1 MRMKVASLVAALG
14 VLCAAVP
21 MGAHHSIT
29 GEYDANKTVTLQ
41 GTVTKIEWTN
51 PHARMYIDVKQ
62 PDGTVVNW
70 NLELL
75 AVSALVRNG
84 WTRTAVKIGD
94 SVSIEGIQAR
104 SGASIAN
111 ARVVTLPDGKKVFSG
126 NNDQ

>member
-1 MRMKVASLVAALG
+1 MKMKFAFLIAALG
-14 VLCAAVP
+14 VLCTAAP
-21 MGAHHSIT
+21 MGAHQSIT
-29 GEYDANKTVTLQ
+29 GEYDASKTVALQ

>member
-1 MRMKVASLVAALG
+1 MRTKLAFAATIALM
-14 VLCAAVP
+14 CAAVP
-21 MGAHHSIT
+21 AVAHHSIT
-29 GEYDANKTVTLQ
+29 GEYDANKTVSLS

-62 PDGTVVNW
+62 PDGSVVNW

-84 WTRTAVKIGD
+84 WTRNAVKIGD

-111 ARVVTLPDGKKVFSG
+111 ARVVTLPNGNKVFSG

>member
-1 MRMKVASLVAALG
+1 MRMKVASLAAALG
-14 VLCAAVP
+14 VLCAVVP

-62 PDGTVVNW
+62 PDGSVVNW

-75 AVSALVRNG
+75 AVSALVRAG

-94 SVSIEGIQAR
+94 TVSIEGIQAR

-111 ARVVTLPDGKKVFSG
+111 ARTVILPDGKKVFSG
-126 NNDQ
+126 TADQ